1 MIMIKNLV
9 RTCDLCHREI
19 PAGKY
24 VQRNTEPGGM
34 DLLLVL
40 VENIDKD
47 LELTE
52 NPDGTIGL
60 DTCVNCYSRMGFN
73 HSHTLN

>member
-1 MIMIKNLV
+1 MIRNLV

-19 PAGKY
+19 PTGKY
-24 VQRNTEPGGM
+24 LQRNMEPGGM

-40 VENIDKD
+40 VENLDTD

-60 DTCVNCYSRMGFN
+60 DTCVNCYSRMGFT
-73 HSHTLN
+73 HSHALN